1 MIMLVLFSNLVGVAL
16 REWRRCRK
24 VTDWTIALA
33 LVVLT
38 GAVVLLSY
46 GNYLGDQAAK
56 SQQENHET
64 IRNGDRPAG

>member
-1 MIMLVLFSNLVGVAL
+1 
-16 REWRRCRK
+16 

-46 GNYLGDQAAK
+46 GNYLGDQAVK
-56 SQQENHET
+56 LQKENHET